1 MVYRNNIQFL
11 EAVVRLKN
19 VMYIVVDEN
28 DRRPIYQQ
36 VVDEI
41 KSLIA
46 RGELR
51 EGAALPPVRQ
61 VAADLGVNL
70 NTVATAYREL
80 QREGLIN
87 IRHGAGA
94 IVSSSTAQEKTDDEL
109 RKPLR
114 AALTQLVLA
123 GLPRAEIM
131 SVVTDELRALLKGN
145 R

>member
-1 MVYRNNIQFL
+1 
-11 EAVVRLKN
+11 
-19 VMYIVVDEN
+19 MYIVVDEN

-41 KSLIA
+41 KALIA
-46 RGELR
+46 RGELP
-51 EGAALPPVRQ
+51 EGTPLPPVRQ
-61 VAADLGVNL
+61 VAANLGVNL

-80 QREGLIN
+80 QREGLISV
-87 IRHGAGA
+87 RHGSGA
-94 IVSSSTAQEKTDDEL
+94 VVSSRTAQEKSEDEL

-131 SVVTDELRALLKGN
+131 TIVGDELRGLLKGN
-145 R
+145 K

>member
-1 MVYRNNIQFL
+1 
-11 EAVVRLKN
+11 
-19 VMYIVVDEN
+19 MYIVVDEN

-41 KSLIA
+41 KALIA

-70 NTVATAYREL
+70 NTIATAYREL
-80 QREGLIN
+80 QSEGLIN
-87 IRHGAGA
+87 VRHGAGA
-94 IVSSSTAQEKTDDEL
+94 VVASRKAQLKSDGEL

-123 GLPRAEIM
+123 GLPKTEIM
-131 SVVTDELRALLKGN
+131 AIVSDELRGLLKGAK
-145 R
+145 

>member
-1 MVYRNNIQFL
+1 
-11 EAVVRLKN
+11 
-19 VMYIVVDEN
+19 MYIVVDEN

-41 KSLIA
+41 KALIA
-46 RGELR
+46 QGELR
-51 EGAALPPVRQ
+51 EGTALPPVRQ

-70 NTVATAYREL
+70 NTIATAYREL

-94 IVSSSTAQEKTDDEL
+94 VVSSSTAQAKTDDEL

-123 GLPRAEIM
+123 GLPRTKIM
-131 SVVTDELRALLKGN
+131 TIVGNELRGLLKSSK
-145 R
+145 

>member
-1 MVYRNNIQFL
+1 
-11 EAVVRLKN
+11 
-19 VMYIVVDEN
+19 MYIVVDEA

-41 KSLIA
+41 KNLIA

-51 EGAALPPVRQ
+51 EGTALPPVRQ

-70 NTVATAYREL
+70 NTIATAYREL

-87 IRHGAGA
+87 IRHGSGA
-94 IVSSSTAQEKTDDEL
+94 VVASSTAQEKTDDEL

-131 SVVTDELRALLKGN
+131 SVVTDELRGLLKGN